1 MARTSSSARI
11 LIRAAPCAL
20 AAVLVLLAGSG
31 CADLPHYSSTV
42 TYYISPSGDDGAS
55 GTSPGTAWHS
65 LARVQRV
72 GLKPGDQV
80 LLQGGA
86 HYSGTLTVAAG
97 EAGSAKRPV
106 VIASYGQGHATI
118 ESSGDGIVVHDTRGV
133 DIRDLTLIGKGAPYA
148 SGSGI
153 NLYSDLRTGSRP
165 GNVTV
170 SGVDVSGFHAGVAI
184 GAAADTGFADVTIN
198 RAQLHGNED
207 AGLLTY
213 GPALDIAHPVYAHQN
228 IDIESVNAYDN
239 PGDPTVIAY
248 STGSGIVLGSVS
260 HGTVRGSSAHDNGN
274 RSAVYAPEGPVG
286 IWAYNAT
293 DVLVEHN
300 IAYHNQT
307 GSLLDGAG
315 FGLDNN
321 VSNSTLQYNLGYHN
335 DGPGYY
341 AFTQSPSGLYTGDT
355 IRYNISADDGRK
367 LPAHGALAVY
377 GQDISGLQI
386 YQNTL
391 IMSGIRGVGPA
402 LLVHEGENGV
412 ILRNNILATDG
423 SPLIYAPGMTT
434 SQILLQGNDYYTP
447 PGEWAVTWGGST
459 YTDPN
464 SWRAATGQ
472 ERLGNQPTGLTVNP
486 CFSGGQLPEIQSAAD
501 ARLVIPSCTALAG
514 KGLSLD
520 TLVHASPVTADYF
533 GHTIG
538 TPPPIGAA
546 QPTPATPSS
555 SR

>member
-1 MARTSSSARI
+1 MARNSCTARV

-20 AAVLVLLAGSG
+20 AAALVLLAATS
-31 CADLPHYSSTV
+31 CADLPHYSSTA

-65 LARVQRV
+65 LTRLQRV

-80 LLQGGA
+80 LLQGGTR
-86 HYSGTLTVAAG
+86 YSGTLTVAAS
-97 EAGSAKRPV
+97 EAGSAQRPV
-106 VIASYGQGHATI
+106 VIGSYGQGHATI
-118 ESSGDGIVVHDTRGV
+118 ESSGDGIVVHDTGGL
-133 DIRDLTLIGKGAPYA
+133 DIRDLTLLGKGAPYA

-153 NLYSDLRTGSRP
+153 NLYSDLRSGSRP
-165 GNVTV
+165 GHVTV
-170 SGVDVSGFHAGVAI
+170 SDVDVSGFHAGVAI
-184 GAAADTGFADVTIN
+184 GAAADIGFANVTISQA
-198 RAQLHGNED
+198 RLHGNED

-213 GPALDIAHPVYAHQN
+213 GPGLDLAHPAYAHQN
-228 IDIESVNAYDN
+228 LDVEAVNAYNN
-239 PGDPTVIAY
+239 PGDPTVIAS

-260 HGTVRGSSAHDNGN
+260 RATVRGSTAHDNGD

-293 DVLVEHN
+293 DVLIEHN
-300 IAYHNQT
+300 TAYHNRT

-321 VSNSTLQYNLGYHN
+321 VSNSTLQYNLAYHN

-341 AFTQSPSGLYTGDT
+341 AFTQTPSGRYTGDS
-355 IRYNISADDGRK
+355 IRYNISAQDGRK

-391 IMSGIRGVGPA
+391 IMTGIGGAGPA
-402 LLVHEGENGV
+402 LLVHEGVKGV
-412 ILRNNILATDG
+412 VLRNNILATDG
-423 SPLIYAPGMTT
+423 TPLVYAPSLTT
-434 SQILLQGNDYYTP
+434 SQILLQGNDYYAP
-447 PGEWAVTWGGST
+447 PGKWSVAWGGNT
-459 YTDPN
+459 YTDLN

-472 ERLGNQPTGLTVNP
+472 ERLGTQSTGLTVDP
-486 CFSGGQLPEIQSAAD
+486 CFSGGRLPGIESPGD
-501 ARLVIPSCTALAG
+501 AHLVIPSCAAVTG

-520 TLVHASPVTADYF
+520 TLLHASPVTADYF
-533 GHTIG
+533 GHPLG
-538 TPPPIGAA
+538 TPPPVGAA
-546 QPTPATPSS
+546 QPSAATPSS